1 VTAAAPTPNLT
12 PLDLELQNCDPVNLL
27 PQPALQYT
35 TKAEVLKIVPRK
47 NTAPTY
53 RTHSSI
59 IDFMITKQ
67 TIMMHSVP
75 LA

>member
-1 VTAAAPTPNLT
+1 VTAAAPTSNLI
-12 PLDLELQNCDPVNLL
+12 PLDLELQNCNPVNLL

-47 NTAPTY
+47 NTPPTY
-53 RTHSSI
+53 RTHSSNI
-59 IDFMITKQ
+59 NFKITKQ
-67 TIMMHSVP
+67 IIMMHFVS